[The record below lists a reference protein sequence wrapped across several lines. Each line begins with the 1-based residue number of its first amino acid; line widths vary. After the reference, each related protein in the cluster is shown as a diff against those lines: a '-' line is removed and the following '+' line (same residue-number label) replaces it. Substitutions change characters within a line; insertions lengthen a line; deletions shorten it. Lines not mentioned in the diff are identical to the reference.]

1 MPQIEKPDQIY
12 NQSQIWS
19 SFLYARQSPSIMETA
34 EKSPAAKLNE
44 NLARWFSG
52 LCIWQNQNVYAS
64 LRTIPIFGL
73 SHGFPI
79 LETFRIQSCQMPIK
93 KNGHFNASVSLVQ
106 NVQVKDSLRYNGRRF
121 IDLHMKKKFH
131 FEPINCSCVPCSTR
145 CPSFKTAILL
155 VFLAIS
161 SRWATK

>member
-1 MPQIEKPDQIY
+1 MPQIEKPDQIC

-19 SFLYARQSPSIMETA
+19 GFLYARQSPSIMETA

-106 NVQVKDSLRYNGRRF
+106 NVQVKDSLRYNGRGSV
-121 IDLHMKKKFH
+121 DLRMKKKFRSDFSERFHYIIWYLKGQAVNDNKSPSLDHCTH
-131 FEPINCSCVPCSTR
+131 FTN
-145 CPSFKTAILL
+145 
-155 VFLAIS
+155 
-161 SRWATK
+161 

>member
-1 MPQIEKPDQIY
+1 MPQIEKPDQIC

-19 SFLYARQSPSIMETA
+19 SFLYARQSPSIMETS

-93 KNGHFNASVSLVQ
+93 KKTGTLMRPFHWFKMCKSKTRFDIMAEGLLTFIWKRNFILTFQ
-106 NVQVKDSLRYNGRRF
+106 NMF
-121 IDLHMKKKFH
+121 I
-131 FEPINCSCVPCSTR
+131 N
-145 CPSFKTAILL
+145 SFI
-155 VFLAIS
+155 F
-161 SRWATK
+161 